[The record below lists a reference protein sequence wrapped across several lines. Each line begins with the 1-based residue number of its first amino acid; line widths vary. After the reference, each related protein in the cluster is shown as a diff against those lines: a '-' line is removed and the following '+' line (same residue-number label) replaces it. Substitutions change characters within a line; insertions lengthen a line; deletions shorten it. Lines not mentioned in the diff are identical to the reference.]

1 APAPPPAA
9 PGAEDTRPR
18 GTSGASGGAA
28 SPALGYDRGSTPEP
42 PIRSLLHLGNTSAA
56 TLHDLRGRAHALRRG
71 EHHSLRTVAPIAL
84 LTGEPVPYVRAAVEA
99 GASLLGLRVV
109 VYGPDDV
116 ARLGDPVVAGE
127 RLGALHPAILGAAL
141 PPAVLAAMAERSPSP
156 VVEAGGAGGDP
167 AGALADLFVLERA
180 LGDLHGRKLAWVG
193 DASGLLHDLLVA
205 GCTLGL
211 SVAVA
216 HPVGF
221 APDVERVTW
230 ARERAGLTRAAVHV
244 TTDLADALQDAH
256 AIYAEPW
263 PEGAAERFRGFTVQR
278 HAVRGA
284 RGGCVFLHRAPERRG
299 PELSASFTEDAGW
312 LALEQ
317 ARTRAYAW
325 GALLGFLLQPDP
337 LRSVLTGAK

>member
-1 APAPPPAA
+1 MSDDTGAPMPLRDSDSAGERAP
-9 PGAEDTRPR
+9 
-18 GTSGASGGAA
+18 
-28 SPALGYDRGSTPEP
+28 GYDRVVTRDPA
-42 PIRSLLHLGNTSAA
+42 IRSLLNLGTTSAA
-56 TLHDLRGRAHALRRG
+56 TLRELRGRAYALRRG
-71 EHHSLRTVAPIAL
+71 EHHAIRTVAPIAL
-84 LTGEPVPYVRAAVEA
+84 LLGEPVPYVRAAIEA
-99 GASLLGLRVV
+99 GAALLGLRIVT
-109 VYGPDDV
+109 YGPDEV
-116 ARLGDPVVAGE
+116 ARLGEPGVAGE
-127 RLGALHPAILGAAL
+127 RLGALHPALLGAGL
-141 PPAVLAAMAERSPSP
+141 PAAVLSAMAERAGVP
-156 VVEAGGAGGDP
+156 VIEAGGPGGDP

-180 LGDLHGRKLAWVG
+180 LGGLEGRKLAWVG

-205 GCTLGL
+205 GTTLGL
-211 SVAVA
+211 SVSVA

-244 TTDLADALQDAH
+244 TTELAEALQDAH

-263 PEGAAERFRGFTVQR
+263 PEGGAERFRGYSVQR

-317 ARTRAYAW
+317 ARTRAYSWA
-325 GALLGFLLQPDP
+325 AVLGFLLQPDP
-337 LRSVLTGAK
+337 LRSVLMGAP